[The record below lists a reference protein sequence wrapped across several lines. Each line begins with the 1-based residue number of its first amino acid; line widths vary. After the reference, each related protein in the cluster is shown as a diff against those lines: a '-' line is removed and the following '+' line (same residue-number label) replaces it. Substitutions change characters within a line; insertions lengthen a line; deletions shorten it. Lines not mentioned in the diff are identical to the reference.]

1 MAEER
6 NSADGSGGDDD
17 EPMDGDDGMVPTPPG
32 SGERWSCW
40 CCRWLFAT
48 GEGGI
53 EEVFGPLTEFKLAD
67 LGSITEGV
75 CVSSF
80 LRSTDTKRS
89 NLDNSARGKNT
100 TFNSKIVFFRRT
112 YRIFS
117 NSQTSKF
124 IDTPRWPALAAITR
138 AQRRTRR
145 RGVATRSEREKSSF
159 IFGFSS

>member
-17 EPMDGDDGMVPTPPG
+17 EPMDGDDGMVPPPPG

-53 EEVFGPLTEFKLAD
+53 EEVFGPLTEFKLVD

-89 NLDNSARGKNT
+89 NLDDSARK
-100 TFNSKIVFFRRT
+100 K
-112 YRIFS
+112 
-117 NSQTSKF
+117 K
-124 IDTPRWPALAAITR
+124 
-138 AQRRTRR
+138 
-145 RGVATRSEREKSSF
+145 
-159 IFGFSS
+159 